1 MIFIFEINKKDYY
14 NLKRNLEFAFSLP
27 GPPILLSIVHSLQ
40 IACSYKELIYYLE
53 TITKKYGSCTRFIFG
68 TDIFIVL
75 SKPEDYKLVLA
86 NANGN
91 YKSSVTKPWDVLLGE
106 GIIRAS
112 GATHRIRRKMI
123 QPLLNIKFLSEYITC
138 FDNYSNQC
146 ADILEKV
153 VDSPMFDLKPL
164 LKQYAANIFLETMM
178 GIEGTIRN
186 ENDELIY
193 WQEILFKE
201 TYNRV
206 TKPWL
211 QFDWIFSLTEN
222 GRQTH
227 IAKRIVLDFIYNITS
242 RKEMK
247 HTALENNNEN
257 FEKPKA
263 AFDHYLNRIQLHNVT
278 NESCMV
284 SDENFIDDVRSFYA
298 AIQNTIME
306 SISFTMLM
314 LGMHTEV
321 QEKLRQEISFTF
333 GNEKVNAQGL
343 ISMQYLHMVIQESL
357 RLFPIAPTVSR
368 QLTGDIKLESCTLP
382 DGCYVLIPIFA
393 IHRNSAYWPKPLEFI
408 PERFS
413 SENSSSRHRYTYIP
427 FGTGLRDCIGQRYA
441 FLAVATIITNL
452 VRRFRFATSN
462 SIEDIK
468 LISDIV
474 LRSQDVKLNISH
486 A

>member
-40 IACSYKELIYYLE
+40 IACSYK
-53 TITKKYGSCTRFIFG
+53 
-68 TDIFIVL
+68 
-75 SKPEDYKLVLA
+75 
-86 NANGN
+86 
-91 YKSSVTKPWDVLLGE
+91 
-106 GIIRAS
+106 

-123 QPLLNIKFLSEYITC
+123 QPLLNIKFLSEYVTC

-153 VDSPMFDLKPL
+153 VDSPTFDLKPHI
-164 LKQYAANIFLETMM
+164 KQYAANIFLETMM

-211 QFDWIFSLTEN
+211 QFDWIFLTEN

-343 ISMQYLHMVIQESL
+343 ISMQYLHMVIQETL
-357 RLFPIAPTVSR
+357 RLFPITPTVSR

-427 FGTGLRDCIGQRYA
+427 FGTGPRDCIGQRYA
-441 FLAVATIITNL
+441 FLAIATIITNL

-474 LRSQDVKLNISH
+474 LRSQDVKLNISY